1 MALQGQKKKKKCPYK
16 PKERRRQQLGEDES
30 KRLKKIYRKPAI
42 VRMPASGKVDVDRV
56 VENLTHRIQEHLSE
70 LNEGSLSDI

>member
-1 MALQGQKKKKKCPYK
+1 M
-16 PKERRRQQLGEDES
+16 GEDES
-30 KRLKKIYRKPAI
+30 KRLKKIYRKQAI
-42 VRMPASGKVDVDRV
+42 IRIPASGKVDVDRV